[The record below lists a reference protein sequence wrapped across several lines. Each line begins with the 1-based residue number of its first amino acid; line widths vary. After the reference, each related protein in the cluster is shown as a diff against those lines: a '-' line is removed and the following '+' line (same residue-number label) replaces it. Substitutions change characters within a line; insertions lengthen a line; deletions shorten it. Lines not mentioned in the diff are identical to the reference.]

1 MIDLE
6 TLESGDLAKLKK
18 IPGWEM
24 MVFIRYDDSFRL
36 ICRKRKSKSLS
47 MRRLRRKS
55 QK

>member
-24 MVFIRYDDSFRL
+24 MVSAIVIIVSTESYR
-36 ICRKRKSKSLS
+36 
-47 MRRLRRKS
+47 
-55 QK
+55 